1 MMEDTNF
8 FGVDIVE
15 AYDLKIEELY
25 KIISE
30 NTKYLDNITKEK
42 IKDIK
47 VTYYKEIVFLLKDG
61 KVYLDGIEQYQNI
74 KELVFMSGV
83 NIFGITNENQ
93 IIAITGSD
101 NNTRFMSSNN

>member
-1 MMEDTNF
+1 MEDTNF
-8 FGVDIVE
+8 YGVDIVV

-30 NTKYLDNITKEK
+30 NTKYLDNIKKEK

-47 VTYYKEIVFLLKDG
+47 VTYYKEIVVLLKDG

-74 KELVFMSGV
+74 K
-83 NIFGITNENQ
+83 
-93 IIAITGSD
+93 
-101 NNTRFMSSNN
+101 